1 MSFIDVIKTIFEVIL
16 VLGTLWAVFNEDRF
30 IKLERRIKAA
40 FRRRKI
46 KAVKGNAPVCR
57 QTF

>member
-46 KAVKGNAPVCR
+46 KTIKVETVVCR
-57 QTF
+57 STF